1 MKDRELFGSRLGFIL
16 VSAGCAIGIGNVWK
30 FPYLAGANGGA
41 AFIIIY
47 LIFLL
52 ILGIPIMTAEF
63 AVGRGSMKSA
73 GKAFQALQP
82 KGTKW
87 SKYGPLALAGNYLL
101 MFFYTMVAGWML
113 YYVYQMA
120 SGKLTGLDPDGVAGN
135 FGGMLESGGTMFI
148 WTVVAIIVAFGICAL
163 GLRRGVEN
171 VTKILMLMLLCLM
184 VIMAIRAVTLPGAM
198 AGLKYYLVPDFHAL
212 VENGIGNVC
221 FAAMG
226 QAFFTL
232 SVGIGSMEIFGS
244 YLEKDRSMFGVA
256 VSITALDTFVALVA
270 GLIVIP
276 SCFAYNVEPGA
287 GPGLVFIS
295 LPNIFNSMAG
305 GRIWGTLFFVFLSFA
320 ALSTVIAV
328 FENIIGFCMDLWNM
342 TRKKAVVMNLFIVTV
357 GSLPCILGFNVLSGI
372 HPFGPE
378 SNIMDLEDFI
388 VSNNLLPLGSLVFV
402 LFCVKRYGW
411 GWENF
416 IVEANLGRGWNFPL
430 PKAYMLVILPI
441 IILIVYV
448 KGCLDFFA
456 AQQLP
461 TYGAVIY
468 IVIVLAI
475 FSYIIFYHKKGTVPN
490 APGKVGADMQAPS
503 GQ

>member
-1 MKDRELFGSRLGFIL
+1 MSDRERFGSRLGFIL

-73 GKAFQALQP
+73 GKAFGVLQP

-87 SKYGPLALAGNYLL
+87 SHYGPLALAGNYLL

-113 YYVYQMA
+113 YYIYEIA
-120 SGKLTGLDPDGVAGN
+120 SGKLSGMDTDAVAGN
-135 FGGMLESGGTMFI
+135 FGGMLGSGGTMFA
-148 WTVVAIIVAFGICAL
+148 WTVLAIVISFGVCAL
-163 GLRRGVEN
+163 GLKSGVEK
-171 VTKILMLMLLCLM
+171 VTKVLMTALLILM
-184 VIMAIRAVTLPGAM
+184 VVMAVRAVTLPGAM

-244 YLEKDRSMFGVA
+244 YIGKDRSLFGEA

-276 SCFAYNVEPGA
+276 SCFAFGVEPGA

-295 LPNIFNSMAG
+295 LPNIFNAMPAG
-305 GRIWGTLFFVFLSFA
+305 QLWGSLFFVFLSFA

-342 TRKKAVVMNLFIVTV
+342 SRKKAVVINLFVVII
-357 GSLPCILGFNVLSGI
+357 GSLPCVLGFNILSGL

-402 LFCVKRYGW
+402 LFCVKKYGW

-416 IVEANLGRGWNFPL
+416 LAEVNLGKGMKFPNVKGYIL
-430 PKAYMLVILPI
+430 FILPI

-456 AQQLP
+456 GQGLP
-461 TYGAVIY
+461 TYAAVIY
-468 IVIVLAI
+468 VVIVLAI
-475 FSYIIFYHKKGTVPN
+475 FAYFIFYRKKGTEPN
-490 APGKVGADMQAPS
+490 PVGKTGANA
-503 GQ
+503 

>member
-1 MKDRELFGSRLGFIL
+1 MGDRERFGSRIGFIL

-41 AFIIIY
+41 AFILIY
-47 LIFLL
+47 LVFLL

-73 GKAFQALQP
+73 GKAFKELQP
-82 KGTKW
+82 EGTKW
-87 SKYGPLALAGNYLL
+87 SHYGPLALVGNYML

-113 YYVYQMA
+113 YYIYEIA
-120 SGKLTGLDPDGVAGN
+120 SGKLAGMDPEGVAGN
-135 FGGMLESGGTMFI
+135 FGGMLESAPTMFG
-148 WTVVAIIVAFGICAL
+148 WTLVAIILSFGVCAM
-163 GLRRGVEN
+163 GLRGGVEK
-171 VTKILMLMLLCLM
+171 VTKVLMTALLVLM
-184 VIMAIRAVTLPGAM
+184 VIMAVRSVTLPGAGE
-198 AGLKYYLVPDFHAL
+198 GLKYYLVPDFHAL
-212 VENGIGNVC
+212 LENGIGNVC
-221 FAAMG
+221 FAALG

-244 YLEKDRSMFGVA
+244 YLEKDRSLFGEA

-276 SCFAYNVEPGA
+276 SCFAYDVEPGA

-305 GRIWGTLFFVFLSFA
+305 GRIWGSLFFVFLSFA

-342 TRKKAVVMNLFIVTV
+342 SRKKAVAINICIVTV
-357 GSLPCILGFNVLSGI
+357 GSIPCVLGFNVLSNL

-402 LFCVKRYGW
+402 LFCVKKYGW
-411 GWENF
+411 GWNNF
-416 IVEANLGRGWNFPL
+416 ITEANLGKGMKFPL
-430 PKAYMLVILPI
+430 GKAYMLIVLPI

-461 TYGAVIY
+461 TYAAVIY
-468 IVIVLAI
+468 VVIVLAV
-475 FSYIIFYHKKGTVPN
+475 FAYFIFYKKKGTKPN
-490 APGKVGADMQAPS
+490 GPVGIDVENNI
-503 GQ
+503 